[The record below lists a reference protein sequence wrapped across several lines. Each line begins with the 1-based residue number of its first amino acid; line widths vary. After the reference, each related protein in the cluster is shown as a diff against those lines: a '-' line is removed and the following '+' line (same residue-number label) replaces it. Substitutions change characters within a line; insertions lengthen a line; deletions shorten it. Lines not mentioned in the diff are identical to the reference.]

1 MLWWYC
7 ARTTM
12 TAVVRIGEVRF
23 GARGGRAD
31 VARLRG
37 GYVAAP
43 LQHCNTAARQ
53 HGNRSD
59 GITAIREHT
68 VIQPHDDAVAWWC
81 GYAHN
86 FYWSSG

>member
-1 MLWWYC
+1 MSWWYC
-7 ARTTM
+7 ARTTV
-12 TAVVRIGEVRF
+12 TAVVRIGEVMRF
-23 GARGGRAD
+23 GVRDGRAD
-31 VARLRG
+31 AARLRG

-68 VIQPHDDAVAWWC
+68 VI
-81 GYAHN
+81 
-86 FYWSSG
+86 